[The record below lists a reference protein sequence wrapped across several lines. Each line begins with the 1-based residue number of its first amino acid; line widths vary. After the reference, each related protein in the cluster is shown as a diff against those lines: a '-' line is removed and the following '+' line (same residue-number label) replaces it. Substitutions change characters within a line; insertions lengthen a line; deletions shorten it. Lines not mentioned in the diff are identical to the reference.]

1 MTLGNHILGLSKS
14 KIIENVLCCLAELRT
29 CMRFRERN
37 GRNLVFWEEDSHND
51 IG

>member
-1 MTLGNHILGLSKS
+1 MPLGNYILGLSKS
-14 KIIENVLCCLAELRT
+14 KRIENVLCCLAKLRT

-37 GRNLVFWEEDSHND
+37 GRNLVFWEEESHSD